1 MNINSLQK
9 ELNKL
14 QENQN
19 KNNQILTDNV
29 LLMLGGA
36 SFLGIF
42 GVTKYFLPYYDST
55 YYDIETINNIIS
67 SALLAST
74 GAEVFLSIRLKR
86 ILSQYF
92 KAERDIH
99 DKKIEIASER
109 EKQFSKAVRWVSSVV
124 DRKDAPRYGEDY
136 LKSYSVDKA
145 PVLTKKNDLRYFKCF
160 N

>member
-9 ELNKL
+9 EFNKL
-14 QENQN
+14 QEDQN
-19 KNNQILTDNV
+19 KNNQNLTNNV

-36 SFLGIF
+36 YFLGIF
-42 GVTKYFLPYYDST
+42 VVTKYFLPYYDSSS
-55 YYDIETINNIIS
+55 YDIETINSIVN

-74 GAEVFLSIRLKR
+74 GAEVFLGIRLKR

-109 EKQFSKAVRWVSSVV
+109 EKHFSKAVRWVSSVV
-124 DRKDAPRYGEDY
+124 DREGAPRYGEDY
-136 LKSYSVDKA
+136 LKSYSEGKA
-145 PVLTKKNDLRYFKCF
+145 PVLTKK
-160 N
+160 

>member
-9 ELNKL
+9 EFNKL
-14 QENQN
+14 QEDQN
-19 KNNQILTDNV
+19 KNNQILTDNI

-42 GVTKYFLPYYDST
+42 GVTKYFLPYYDSSS
-55 YYDIETINNIIS
+55 YDIETINSIVN

-74 GAEVFLSIRLKR
+74 GAEVFLGIRLKR

-109 EKQFSKAVRWVSSVV
+109 EKHFSKAVRWVSSVV
-124 DRKDAPRYGEDY
+124 DREGAPRYGEDY
-136 LKSYSVDKA
+136 LKSYSEGKA
-145 PVLTKKNDLRYFKCF
+145 PVLTKK
-160 N
+160 

>member
-9 ELNKL
+9 EFNKL

-19 KNNQILTDNV
+19 KNNQNLTNNV

-36 SFLGIF
+36 YFLGIF
-42 GVTKYFLPYYDST
+42 GVTKYFLPYYDSSS
-55 YYDIETINNIIS
+55 YDIETINSIVN

-74 GAEVFLSIRLKR
+74 GAEVFLGIRLKR

-109 EKQFSKAVRWVSSVV
+109 EKHFSKAVRWVSSVV
-124 DRKDAPRYGEDY
+124 DREGAPRYGGNN
-136 LKSYSVDKA
+136 LKSYSEGKA
-145 PVLTKKNDLRYFKCF
+145 PVLTKK
-160 N
+160 